1 MIKSPHIIQ
10 YKSGN
15 NDLVVQAYKMY
26 AVRMTFAVYN
36 VVKCDEESRDIV
48 MEVFERMLKMTPAE
62 RNEKVPDDAE
72 KFKAWLFISAKNASL
87 DFIRKRKVRLDY
99 TNKADQTD
107 TVLSVVERK
116 WDRQTIDY
124 VLNQLADNEQEI
136 IRLHFDGYSNAEIA
150 ALKNMNYFTVRNTLS
165 TAKKNIKRY
174 IQPSLIACLLCFF
187 LIL

>member
-15 NDLVVQAYKMY
+15 NDLVVQAYKLY

-36 VVKCDEESRDIV
+36 LVKCDEESKDIV
-48 MEVFERMLKMTPAE
+48 MGVFERLLKMTPTE
-62 RNEKVPDDAE
+62 RSKKIPDDAE
-72 KFKAWLFISAKNASL
+72 QFKSWLFISAKNAGL
-87 DFIRKRKVRLDY
+87 DFIRKRKVRLSYIKNDERE
-99 TNKADQTD
+99 DV
-107 TVLSVVERK
+107 VLSVVERK
-116 WDRQTIDY
+116 WDKQTIDY

-174 IQPSLIACLLCFF
+174 IQPTLIACLLPFF

>member
-26 AVRMTFAVYN
+26 AVRLTFAVYN

-62 RNEKVPDDAE
+62 RSQKVPDDAE
-72 KFKAWLFISAKNASL
+72 KFKAWLFISAKNAGL
-87 DFIRKRKVRLDY
+87 DFIRKRTVRLNY
-99 TNKADQTD
+99 SKKAEQEDA
-107 TVLSVVERK
+107 VLSVVERK
-116 WDRQTIDY
+116 WDKQTIDY